1 MFNMSCNNYCNV
13 YNYDYHTPTEWKY
26 NSEQE
31 ITAAEEQRELAQR
44 LTLEADRLFGQAKDS
59 VIKNKLD
66 IDYQSKVKVKD
77 IEYKCK
83 EIEKQK
89 GDLDEEICLLLGYQV
104 RIENANKLLVG
115 DALDVIAEC
124 LRLR

>member
-1 MFNMSCNNYCNV
+1 MNCNNYYNV
-13 YNYDYHTPTEWKY
+13 YNFNYHTPTEWRY

-59 VIKNKLD
+59 VTKNKLD
-66 IDYQSKVKVKD
+66 IDYRSKVIIKD

-89 GDLDEEICLLLGYQV
+89 NDLDEEICLLLGYQV
-104 RIENANKLLVG
+104 RIDNANKLLVG
-115 DALDVIAEC
+115 DALDAIAEC

>member
-1 MFNMSCNNYCNV
+1 MSCNNYCNV
-13 YNYDYHTPTEWKY
+13 YNYDYHTPTKWRY

-44 LTLEADRLFGQAKDS
+44 LTLEADRLFGQTKDS

-89 GDLDEEICLLLGYQV
+89 GNLDEEICLLLDYQV
-104 RIENANKLLVG
+104 RIENSNKLLVG
-115 DALDVIAEC
+115 DALKVIAEC

>member
-1 MFNMSCNNYCNV
+1 MSCNNYYNV
-13 YNYDYHTPTEWKY
+13 YNFNYHTPTEWRY

-59 VIKNKLD
+59 VMKNKLD
-66 IDYQSKVKVKD
+66 IDYRSKVIIND
-77 IEYKCK
+77 IEYTCK
-83 EIEKQK
+83 EIEKK
-89 GDLDEEICLLLGYQV
+89 KNDLDEEICLLLGYQV
-104 RIENANKLLVG
+104 RIDNANKLLVG
-115 DALDVIAEC
+115 DALDAIAEC